1 MESRKMVLMNLFT
14 EKQWTQKHREQTFA
28 ISGRGRGFEN
38 LRELH
43 RNVYMTICKTDNQY
57 EFNA

>member
-1 MESRKMVLMNLFT
+1 MKFRKMVSMILHT
-14 EKQWTQKHREQTFA
+14 GQQRRRRCKEQTFA
-28 ISGRGRGFEN
+28 FSGRGRGWEN

-43 RNVYMTICKTDNQY
+43 RNVYMTICKTDNQC

>member
-1 MESRKMVLMNLFT
+1 MKNLFT
-14 EKQWTQKHREQTFA
+14 GQQQRNKHREQTFA